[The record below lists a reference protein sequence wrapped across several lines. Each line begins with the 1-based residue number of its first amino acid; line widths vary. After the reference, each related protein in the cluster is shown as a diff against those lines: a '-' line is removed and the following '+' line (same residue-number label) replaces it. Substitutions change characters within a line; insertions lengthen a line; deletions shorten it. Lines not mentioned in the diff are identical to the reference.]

1 MPKAVFLALN
11 EEREAQGQEIF
22 KNPRNA
28 AAGGLRQLDPRAV
41 ADRQLNI
48 FLYSAVYTDQF
59 HPESQAGLFAAF
71 EQLGLRTNPLRR
83 ECQTAEEVIDYIQ
96 MIGQQR
102 HDLPYE
108 IDGVVIKVNRIDQQ
122 QALGFT
128 VKAPRW
134 AIAYKFPA

>member
-1 MPKAVFLALN
+1 M
-11 EEREAQGQEIF
+11 
-22 KNPRNA
+22 
-28 AAGGLRQLDPRAV
+28 
-41 ADRQLNI
+41 
-48 FLYSAVYTDQF
+48 
-59 HPESQAGLFAAF
+59 
-71 EQLGLRTNPLRR
+71 
-83 ECQTAEEVIDYIQ
+83 IDYIQ

-134 AIAYKFPA
+134 AIAYKFPAE